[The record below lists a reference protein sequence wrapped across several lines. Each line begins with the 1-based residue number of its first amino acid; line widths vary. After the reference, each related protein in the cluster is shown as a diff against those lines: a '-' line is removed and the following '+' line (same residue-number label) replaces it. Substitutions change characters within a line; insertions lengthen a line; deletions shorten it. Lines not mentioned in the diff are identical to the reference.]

1 MIEPTVTQSLAA
13 MAARL
18 RGREL
23 SSATRGA
30 LTRTLL
36 DWFGV
41 AIGGSADGPAA
52 TLARGLAGGGPSRL
66 VGRGGSADP
75 ALAAFVNGTAAHTL
89 ELDDIYAPGLV
100 HPGAPVVAAAFAVAD
115 LVGASGAQLERAVL
129 AGIEAACRVGADL
142 GPRHYR
148 RWHTTGTAGA
158 LGAAVAAAGLLDL
171 DPDRAAHAIALSAT
185 LAGGLQQTFRRDAAG
200 KPLHAGH
207 AAQSGV
213 VAAVAA
219 AGGVT
224 GALDAL
230 EGEAGLAAATG
241 TTTSWPSSREA
252 AVEAPLIEQL
262 TIKPYP
268 CCGHAFAAIDAA
280 LALRHDGLVPGQV
293 ERIEVS
299 TYSTALEVAGNPDPQ
314 TVPAA
319 RFSIGFAVAMA
330 LLEGR
335 VTRDCFSPASIDD
348 GARRALT
355 ERVTLIADPD
365 FDAAFPARRGATL
378 TITSRDGQVLSRTVP
393 DRSGSP
399 GNPLSEEAVSAKF
412 AGLAEPVL
420 GASAAAELAR
430 CLRSLGDLA
439 SVRELMV
446 ARGGGV

>member
-1 MIEPTVTQSLAA
+1 MEATVSQSLAA
-13 MAARL
+13 MAADL

-41 AIGGSADGPAA
+41 AIGGSAEGPAP
-52 TLARGLAGGGPSRL
+52 TLARALAGGGPSRL

-75 ALAAFVNGTAAHTL
+75 ALAAFINGTAAHTL
-89 ELDDIYAPGLV
+89 ELDDIYAAGLV
-100 HPGAPVVAAAFAVAD
+100 HPGAPVVAAALAVAD
-115 LVGASGAQLERAVL
+115 LVEASGAQLGRAVV
-129 AGIEAACRVGADL
+129 AGIEAACRVAADL
-142 GPRHYR
+142 GPQHYR

-158 LGAAVAAAGLLDL
+158 LGAAVAAAELLGL
-171 DPDRAAHAIALSAT
+171 DPDRVAHAIALAAT
-185 LAGGLQQTFRRDAAG
+185 MAGGLQQTFRRDAAG

-241 TTTSWPSSREA
+241 TQTSWPVSRAA

-280 LALRHDGLVPGQV
+280 LALRDDGFVPGQV
-293 ERIEVS
+293 QRIEVS

-330 LLEGR
+330 LLDGR
-335 VTRDCFSPASIDD
+335 VTRDSFSPASIRD

-355 ERVTLIADPD
+355 ERVTLIADPA
-365 FDAAFPARRGATL
+365 FDAAFPARRGAKVTV
-378 TITSRDGQVLSRTVP
+378 TSQDGQVLSRTVP

-399 GNPLSEEAVSAKF
+399 RNPLPQEAVSAKF
-412 AGLAEPVL
+412 TGLVEPVL
-420 GASAAAELAR
+420 GARGAAELASSLS
-430 CLRSLGDLA
+430 CLGDLA
-439 SVRELMV
+439 SVRELTV
-446 ARGGGV
+446 AGTPD